1 MSLKRKPVAITR
13 GRAAVLGRIAVIVAV
28 AVCARAETLDRIA
41 VAVGRHVITESDIV
55 LDLRISAFLDG
66 KAPDLSGAQ
75 KRTAADRL
83 VDQYLMLED
92 AAVTRAPLPFAE
104 QVDALLKPIRA
115 RYATDPEYQAAL
127 ARAGISEDQLK
138 AHLLAGLRMMR
149 YTDLRF
155 RPEVQITDQDLRQ
168 AFAALVAKQPVGSP
182 APDFEAS
189 RDQLDEL
196 LTNQRVGEALDR
208 WLAMTRT
215 ETQIFYKDAAF
226 R

>member
-1 MSLKRKPVAITR
+1 MMPFVKATTTAKATR
-13 GRAAVLGRIAVIVAV
+13 LTRIALIVLAV
-28 AVCARAETLDRIA
+28 VPAHAETIDRFA
-41 VAVGRHVITESDIV
+41 VTVGRHVITEGDIL

-66 KAPDLSGAQ
+66 KAPDLSGGQ
-75 KRTAADRL
+75 KRMAADRL

-115 RYATDPEYQAAL
+115 RYATEPEYQAAL

-138 AHLLAGLRMMR
+138 THLLAGLRMMR

-168 AFAALVAKQPVGSP
+168 AFAALVAKLPAGSP
-182 APDFEAS
+182 APDFETS
-189 RDQLDEL
+189 RDQLEEL
-196 LTNQRVGEALDR
+196 LTNQRVGEAMDR